1 MQFDNID
8 LKILAALQENGA
20 LRDAELADLTSL
32 SEKDICKR
40 RTKLEEDE
48 IISGYSAFVSR
59 AKTGFDIFAFVQIV
73 LSDHDRSEAEKFGQ
87 FLKNSPYVL
96 EAHAMTEDMDFL
108 AKVVVSSLEE
118 LSMVVSDHL
127 EAQDG
132 VKSARAII
140 SLETIKETTA
150 LPF

>member
-1 MQFDNID
+1 MHFDNID

-20 LRDAELADLTSL
+20 LANAGLAELTGL
-32 SEKDICKR
+32 SEEDVSTR
-40 RTKLEEDE
+40 RAKLEDDS
-48 IISGYSAFVSR
+48 IISGYNAFISR
-59 AKTGFDIFAFVQIV
+59 AKTGFDIFAFVQII
-73 LSDHDRSEAEKFGQ
+73 LTDHERSAAEKFGQ
-87 FLKNSPYVL
+87 FLKNSPFVL

-118 LSMVVSDHL
+118 LSMVISDHL
-127 EAQDG
+127 EAQEG
-132 VKSARAII
+132 VKAARALI

>member
-1 MQFDNID
+1 MKFDNID

-20 LRDAELADLTSL
+20 LQNTALAELTGL
-32 SEKDICKR
+32 SEEALSAR
-40 RTKLEEDE
+40 RTQLEADG
-48 IISGYSAFVSR
+48 IIEGYSAFISR
-59 AKTGFDIFAFVQIV
+59 AKTGFDIFAYVHIN
-73 LSDHDRSEAEKFGQ
+73 LADHDRSTAENFGN

-118 LSMVVSDHL
+118 LSMVISGHIEV
-127 EAQDG
+127 QDG
-132 VKSARAII
+132 VKSARALI
-140 SLETIKETTA
+140 SLETIKEKSS

>member
-8 LKILAALQENGA
+8 LKILAALQEDGARQDGA
-20 LRDAELADLTSL
+20 LAELTGLSADELL
-32 SEKDICKR
+32 KR
-40 RTKLEEDE
+40 RETLEANG
-48 IISGYSAFVSR
+48 IIEGYSAFVSR
-59 AKTGFDIFAFVQIV
+59 TKTGFDIFAFVHIN
-73 LSDHDRSEAEKFGQ
+73 LNDHERSAAEKFGQ

-118 LSMVVSDHL
+118 LSMVISDHL
-127 EAQDG
+127 EAQQG
-132 VKSARAII
+132 VRSARALI
-140 SLETIKETTA
+140 SLETIKETTT

>member
-1 MQFDNID
+1 MHFDNID

-20 LRDAELADLTSL
+20 LANAGLAELTGL
-32 SEKDICKR
+32 SEEDVSKR
-40 RTKLEEDE
+40 RAKLEDDS
-48 IISGYSAFVSR
+48 IISGYNAFISR
-59 AKTGFDIFAFVQIV
+59 AKTGFDIFAFVQII
-73 LSDHDRSEAEKFGQ
+73 LTDHERSAAEKFGQ
-87 FLKNSPYVL
+87 FLKNSPFVL

-118 LSMVVSDHL
+118 LSMVISDHL
-127 EAQDG
+127 EAQEG
-132 VKSARAII
+132 VKSARALI

>member
-8 LKILAALQENGA
+8 LKILAALQDNGA
-20 LRDAELADLTSL
+20 LAISELAELTGLP
-32 SEKDICKR
+32 EKDVKKR
-40 RTKLEEDE
+40 RKKLEDDA
-48 IISGYSAFVSR
+48 IISGYNAFVSR
-59 AKTGFDIFAFVQIV
+59 AKTGFDIFAFVQIA
-73 LSDHDRSEAEKFGQ
+73 LNDHERSAAEKFGQ

-127 EAQDG
+127 EAQEG
-132 VKSARAII
+132 VKSARALI